1 MSTTAD
7 VAALSG
13 EKPQNVTTVFVGL
26 MLGMLLAAVS
36 QTIIS
41 PAMPRI
47 VAELGGIEHYSW
59 IAVSTLLAST
69 VVVPIVGKL
78 SDLFGRKA
86 FYVAGILVF
95 LASSVIAA
103 MARDFNTF
111 IVARVVEGL
120 GMGTMMPLSQAIIGD
135 LIPPRER
142 GKYQGYMGGVF
153 GLASVI
159 GPLVGGWITEHLDW
173 RWLFWVNLPVG
184 LVALGFIVPFMR
196 IPHQRRPHR
205 IDYAGF
211 VTLSVGLTA
220 TLLAT
225 TWGGS
230 TFPWASPEIVG
241 LYALGAVSLA
251 LFVWAE
257 SRAAEPVIP
266 LRLWKSGIFTFS
278 NLAILCIAMA
288 MFGSIYFI
296 PVFVQG
302 VIGAGVAQ
310 SGAVL
315 TPMMLSLVVMSAV
328 NGQIVSRTGRYK
340 VPVLVGIALVGAG
353 FFLLAQ
359 MDRQTGYGAIVRN
372 MVLIGAGLGMAMQT
386 YVIIVQNAVGREDLG
401 VATATTQLFR
411 SVGSSVGVAVLGTL
425 MTQGMAREAAAHL
438 PPEVLARMGAE
449 MAGGEGLNAGAILD
463 PAILARLPPAAVEGL
478 REALAAA
485 LHPVFVA
492 GLPFVGLAFLLTLLI
507 REIPLRRT
515 TGPGPSEAGREVLA
529 ELAQAGEGDDE
540 PVLGAPN
547 PAYRGRAGF
556 LGLVYAFLAEEA
568 EREGRETLREV
579 VGRLGGGDLAE
590 GRARLGRVGGALMR
604 ECGDGTGAAAPSQA
618 DARPAAGVAEAGCL
632 AGLDPVREFERALAD
647 RPPELRTHLRQLV
660 ESAGRRS
667 EPALTPDDLEALE
680 RIGVAAA
687 AALLLD
693 LSARRGGEAGAP
705 DG

>member
-7 VAALSG
+7 VATG
-13 EKPQNVTTVFVGL
+13 GKPQNVTTVFIGL

-69 VVVPIVGKL
+69 VIVPIVGKL

-230 TFPWASPEIVG
+230 SFPWASPQIVG
-241 LYALGAVSLA
+241 LYALGAASLG

-266 LRLWKSGIFTFS
+266 LRLWRSGIFTFS

-353 FFLLAQ
+353 FFLLTQ

-438 PPEVLARMGAE
+438 PPEALARMGAE

-478 REALAAA
+478 RDALAAA

-492 GLPFVGLAFLLTLLI
+492 GLPFVGLAFLLTLLV

-515 TGPGPSEAGREVLA
+515 TGPGAGEAGREVLT

-604 ECGDGTGAAAPSQA
+604 ECGDGTGAAAPPPTG
-618 DARPAAGVAEAGCL
+618 ARPAGIAQAGCL

-693 LSARRGGEAGAP
+693 LAARRSGEAHSGA
-705 DG
+705 G

>member
-7 VAALSG
+7 TIRPA
-13 EKPQNVTTVFVGL
+13 EDRRNVTTVFIGL

-69 VVVPIVGKL
+69 VIVPIVGKL
-78 SDLFGRKA
+78 SDLYGRKA

-95 LASSVIAA
+95 LASSVIAG

-142 GKYQGYMGGVF
+142 GKYQGYLGGVF

-159 GPLVGGWITEHLDW
+159 GPLLGGYITEHLTW
-173 RWLFWVNLPVG
+173 RWLFFVNLPVG

-196 IPHQRRPHR
+196 LPHQRRPHR

-230 TFPWASPEIVG
+230 TFPWASPQILG
-241 LYALGAVSLA
+241 LYALGAVSLG

-257 SRAAEPVIP
+257 SRAEEPVIP
-266 LRLWKSGIFTFS
+266 LRLWRSGIFTFS
-278 NLAILCIAMA
+278 NLAILCVAMA

-302 VIGAGVAQ
+302 VIGASVSQ

-340 VPVLVGIALVGAG
+340 LPVLVGIALVGVG
-353 FFLLAQ
+353 FFLLTR
-359 MDRQTGYGAIVRN
+359 MDRETGYGAIVRN

-386 YVIIVQNAVGREDLG
+386 YVIIVQNAVRREDLG

-425 MTQGMAREAAAHL
+425 MTQGMAREAARHL
-438 PPEVLARMGAE
+438 SPEVLGG
-449 MAGGEGLNAGAILD
+449 MAGGGELGAGSILD
-463 PAILARLPPAAVEGL
+463 PAVMARLPAAAVEGL
-478 REALAAA
+478 RDALAAA

-492 GLPFVGLAFLLTLLI
+492 GLPFVGLAFLATLLI

-515 TGPGPSEAGREVLA
+515 TGPGPGEAGREVLT
-529 ELAQAGEGDDE
+529 ELSQAGEDDGG

-568 EREGRETLREV
+568 ERDGRGTLREV
-579 VGRLGGGDLAE
+579 VQRLGGGDFAE
-590 GRARLGRVGGALMR
+590 GRARLGRVGAALMR
-604 ECGDGTGAAAPSQA
+604 ECGDAMGAP
-618 DARPAAGVAEAGCL
+618 
-632 AGLDPVREFERALAD
+632 GLDPVLEFERALAD
-647 RPPELRTHLRQLV
+647 RPPELRAHLRLLV
-660 ESAGRRS
+660 ENPGHAP
-667 EPALTPDDLEALE
+667 EAVLTPDDLEALE
-680 RIGVAAA
+680 RIGVAAS

-693 LSARRGGEAGAP
+693 LAARRRGEGGAG
-705 DG
+705 

>member
-7 VAALSG
+7 AIRP
-13 EKPQNVTTVFVGL
+13 EEDRRNVTTVFIGL

-69 VVVPIVGKL
+69 VIVPIVGKL
-78 SDLFGRKA
+78 SDLYGRKA

-95 LASSVIAA
+95 LASSVIAG

-142 GKYQGYMGGVF
+142 GKYQGYLGGVF

-159 GPLVGGWITEHLDW
+159 GPLLGGYITEHLTW
-173 RWLFWVNLPVG
+173 RWLFFVNLPVG

-196 IPHQRRPHR
+196 LPHQRRPHR

-230 TFPWASPEIVG
+230 TFPWVSPQILG
-241 LYALGAVSLA
+241 SYALGAVSLG

-257 SRAAEPVIP
+257 SRAVEPVIP
-266 LRLWKSGIFTFS
+266 LRLLRSGIFTFS
-278 NLAILCIAMA
+278 NLAILCVAMA

-302 VIGAGVAQ
+302 VIGASVSQ

-340 VPVLVGIALVGAG
+340 LPVLVGIALVGVG
-353 FFLLAQ
+353 FFLLTR
-359 MDRQTGYGAIVRN
+359 MDRGTGYGAIVRN

-386 YVIIVQNAVGREDLG
+386 YVIIVQNAVRREDLG

-425 MTQGMAREAAAHL
+425 MTQGMAREAARHL
-438 PPEVLARMGAE
+438 PPEVLAG
-449 MAGGEGLNAGAILD
+449 MAGSVRGGELNAGSILD
-463 PAILARLPPAAVEGL
+463 PAVMARLPAAAVEGL
-478 REALAAA
+478 RDALAAA

-492 GLPFVGLAFLLTLLI
+492 GLPFVGLAFLATLLI

-515 TGPGPSEAGREVLA
+515 TGPGPGEAGREVLT
-529 ELAQAGEGDDE
+529 ELSQAGEDDGG

-556 LGLVYAFLAEEA
+556 LGLMYAFLAEEA
-568 EREGRETLREV
+568 ERDGRGTLREV
-579 VGRLGGGDLAE
+579 VQRLGGGDFAE
-590 GRARLGRVGGALMR
+590 GRARLGRVGAALMR
-604 ECGDGTGAAAPSQA
+604 ECGDAMGAAAPPEGEPRA
-618 DARPAAGVAEAGCL
+618 AAGAGAWL
-632 AGLDPVREFERALAD
+632 ADLDPVLEFERALAD
-647 RPPELRTHLRQLV
+647 RPPELRAHLRQLV
-660 ESAGRRS
+660 ESPGRRA
-667 EPALTPDDLEALE
+667 EAVLTPDDLEALE
-680 RIGVAAA
+680 RIGVAAS

-693 LSARRGGEAGAP
+693 LAARRRGEDGGAG
-705 DG
+705 

>member
-1 MSTTAD
+1 MRTNPGTATQ
-7 VAALSG
+7 A
-13 EKPQNVTTVFVGL
+13 PPRNVTTVFVGL

-47 VAELGGIEHYSW
+47 VAELGGMEHYSW

-69 VVVPIVGKL
+69 VIVPIVGKL

-86 FYVAGILVF
+86 FYVGGILVF
-95 LASSVIAA
+95 LASSVLAG

-111 IVARVVEGL
+111 ILARVVEGL

-159 GPLVGGWITEHLDW
+159 GPLVGGYITEHFSW
-173 RWLFWVNLPVG
+173 RWLFFVNVPVG
-184 LVALGFIVPFMR
+184 LVALAFIIPFMR
-196 IPHQRRPHR
+196 IPHQRRAHR
-205 IDYAGF
+205 IDFAGF

-220 TLLAT
+220 ILLAT

-230 TFPWASPEIVG
+230 TYPWASPQTLG
-241 LYALGAVSLA
+241 LYALGAVALV
-251 LFVWAE
+251 LFVFAE

-266 LRLWKSGIFTFS
+266 LRLWRNGIFTFS
-278 NLAILCIAMA
+278 NLAILCVAMA

-302 VIGAGVAQ
+302 VIGASVGE

-315 TPMMLSLVVMSAV
+315 TPMMLALVVMSAV
-328 NGQIVSRTGRYK
+328 NGQVVSRTGRYK
-340 VPVLVGIALVGAG
+340 VPVLVGIGLVGVG
-353 FFLLAQ
+353 YFLLAQ
-359 MDRQTGYGAIVRN
+359 MDRSTGYGTIVRN

-386 YVIIVQNAVGREDLG
+386 YVIIVQNAVRREDLG

-425 MTQGMAREAAAHL
+425 MTQGMAREAARHF
-438 PPEVLARMGAE
+438 PPEVLDRLSAGV
-449 MAGGEGLNAGAILD
+449 AGGGELNAGAILD
-463 PAILARLPPAAVEGL
+463 PATLARLPPAAVEAL
-478 REALAAA
+478 RESLAAA

-492 GLPFVGLAFLLTLLI
+492 GLPFVGLAFLATLMI

-515 TGPGPSEAGREVLA
+515 TEPGPTEAGREVLA
-529 ELAQAGEGDDE
+529 ELAQAGEGDAE

-556 LGLVYAFLAEEA
+556 LGVVYGLLAEEA
-568 EREGRETLREV
+568 ERDGRGTLREV
-579 VGRLGGGDLAE
+579 VARLGGGDLAE

-604 ECGDGTGAAAPSQA
+604 ECGDGTGAAAHSR
-618 DARPAAGVAEAGCL
+618 DDPAAPPPPRGERP

-647 RPPELRTHLRQLV
+647 RPPQLREHLRELV
-660 ESAGRRS
+660 ERPGPRS
-667 EPALTPDDLEALE
+667 GPGLTPDDLEALE
-680 RIGVAAA
+680 RIGVAAS

-693 LSARRGGEAGAP
+693 LAARRNGGGGEP
-705 DG
+705 